1 MHQDTASQIRS
12 FVLPFT
18 VLVVIPLLVIVYTKG
33 FRFGWGLGLP
43 CDALVVC
50 IGFITVIAGLYLLI
64 ATIMLF
70 MKIGKG
76 TLAPWA
82 PTKKLVVIGP
92 YRYVRNPM
100 ISGVLIAL
108 LGESIAFGSIAIS
121 SLFILFFITNH
132 IYFIFSE
139 EPGLLKRFGDEY
151 LRYRNNVPRWIPRL
165 SPWKNNNSDEEG

>member
-1 MHQDTASQIRS
+1 MHRDTVSQIRS

-18 VLVVIPLLVIVYTKG
+18 VLVVIPLLVIVSTKD

-43 CDALVVC
+43 YDTLVVC
-50 IGFITVIAGLYLLI
+50 IGLITVMAGLCLLI

-82 PTKKLVVIGP
+82 PPKKLVVIGP

-100 ISGVLIAL
+100 ISGVLIAI
-108 LGESIAFGSIAIS
+108 LG
-121 SLFILFFITNH
+121 
-132 IYFIFSE
+132 
-139 EPGLLKRFGDEY
+139 
-151 LRYRNNVPRWIPRL
+151 
-165 SPWKNNNSDEEG
+165 

>member
-1 MHQDTASQIRS
+1 MRQDTPSQIRS

-18 VLVVIPLLVIVYTKG
+18 VLVVIPALLLWCTSG
-33 FRFGWGLGLP
+33 FRLGWGLGLP
-43 CDALVVC
+43 YDALVSC
-50 IGFITVIAGLYLLI
+50 IGFVTIIVGLYLLI
-64 ATIMLF
+64 VTIILF
-70 MKIGKG
+70 MNIGKG

-82 PTKKLVVIGP
+82 PTKKLVVSGP

-108 LGESIAFGSIAIS
+108 LGESIVFGSITIFT
-121 SLFILFFITNH
+121 LFILFFIINH

-151 LRYRNNVPRWIPRL
+151 IRYSENVPRWIPRL
-165 SPWKNNNSDEEG
+165 SPWKNNGHDKK